1 MKVVALH
8 GLTAGKLGGMVI
20 LSGVVAGVM
29 VSSAVGF
36 EINNVMP
43 MSLDLPRLNIILSPT
58 INPAD
63 ALIFT
68 DALDE
73 PGQTFTAFADTGAS
87 GLLLDGSIMASLINY
102 ASNPDLLHRVNGNV
116 VQFYDVGV
124 GGSEAFDVSAAFY
137 VGVANNPLAG
147 DPNTGVVDPASFVM
161 TPIMHRLQVSHTGG
175 ASSMFGS
182 NPLNVF
188 GMPILAG
195 KVLVIDNRPINA
207 AAPLVSNLGDLLA
220 AALAGE
226 DLTGG
231 GSPGGSTLDLALHTS
246 LHQPGDSAIPTTNR
260 HVQLT
265 YASFEPFTFIDPNEA
280 QGAQRPSMQANP
292 FVGWNPI
299 VGKQTGD
306 PAGVKVERNG
316 SLFEGSFLL
325 DTGASISMISSQ
337 IAQALGVLV
346 TADGLVY
353 ADTGELVTGQ
363 FNTTIGGVGGSKKV
377 FGFVVDAL
385 TLPTVEG
392 EPIRFINAPVYVA
405 DISVQRTLAG
415 GNTQVITLDG
425 ILGMNLLSAGAN
437 VNSDVLGFD
446 PSDFMSTINQTEWDL
461 MNDPTGDPL
470 LLLESAFAGGA
481 LLELV
486 NAFMNGIPTSASP
499 IEWLVI
505 DNQAGVM
512 GLQIVPEP
520 LSLGSLLVMGGGML
534 MLRHRRER
542 M

>member
-1 MKVVALH
+1 MKRAALH
-8 GLTAGKLGGMVI
+8 GTWSGRCVCI
-20 LSGVVAGVM
+20 TLSGCLTVTM
-29 VSSAVGF
+29 MSSPVIGF

-58 INPAD
+58 SNPTD

-73 PGQTFTAFADTGAS
+73 PVQTFTAFADTGAS

-102 ASNPDLLHRVNGNV
+102 ASNPDLLQRVNGNV

-124 GGSEAFDVSAAFY
+124 GGSEAFDVSAAFF
-137 VGVANNPLAG
+137 VGVANNPLTG
-147 DPNTGVVDPASFVM
+147 DPNSSQVDPASFVM
-161 TPIMHRLQVSHTGG
+161 TPVMHRLQVSHTGG
-175 ASSMFGS
+175 ASATFGS

-226 DLTGG
+226 DLIGG
-231 GSPGGSTLDLALHTS
+231 GGGSTLDLALHTR

-265 YASFEPFTFIDPNEA
+265 YASFEPFTFIDPDEA
-280 QGAQRPSMQANP
+280 QGAQRPAMEANP

-306 PAGVKVERNG
+306 PAGVTVQRHG
-316 SLFEGSFLL
+316 QSDEGSFLL

-337 IAQALGVLV
+337 IAQTLGVLV
-346 TADGLVY
+346 TPDGLVN
-353 ADTGELVTGQ
+353 ADTGELIAGQ

-377 FGFVVDAL
+377 YGFVVDAL

-415 GNTQVITLDG
+415 GDTQVITLDG

-481 LLELV
+481 LLELI

-520 LSLGSLLVMGGGML
+520 MSLGTVLVLGGGML
-534 MLRHRRER
+534 LRRKRAGV
-542 M
+542 